1 MASASI
7 NKHIDDFRRRLEGQE
22 HLVESCCDGGKQKC
36 ETEGVDLP
44 HTYPFEIVTTQKP
57 EQIED
62 IIYRSVHTGKM
73 ELKEEAINR
82 PPYYR
87 RGSIEVW
94 DFIVDQRM
102 GPFAANVTKYLC
114 RYPYKGNPLVDLK
127 KARAYLDKIIALV
140 EVNENDCS
148 W

>member
-44 HTYPFEIVTTQKP
+44 HTYPYEIVTTQKP

-73 ELKEEAINR
+73 ELKTDPQAKQVGGEH
-82 PPYYR
+82 
-87 RGSIEVW
+87 
-94 DFIVDQRM
+94 
-102 GPFAANVTKYLC
+102 
-114 RYPYKGNPLVDLK
+114 YKGLAIEPVEYCQRNKLGYCESNCIKYVTRHRLKGGVEDLR
-127 KARAYLDKIIALV
+127 KAIHYLELLLKLEYA
-140 EVNENDCS
+140 E
-148 W
+148 